1 MTKKEKKLYT
11 IGHSTRAL
19 DEFLTMLRANNISQL
34 IDVRSVPKSAHNP
47 QYNKEF
53 LGPYLRNRQ
62 INYAHHQNLGGLR
75 HAKKD
80 SQNLGWHNASFRG
93 YADYMQTPQ
102 FTKALDKLV
111 KKTKDKNVAIMCAEA
126 LPWRCHRSMIADALV
141 GLKGFEVQHIMSQ
154 TSNLN
159 HELTSF
165 AKIKNSKVT
174 YP

>member
-1 MTKKEKKLYT
+1 MTKTLYT
-11 IGHSTRAL
+11 IGHSTHPL
-19 DEFLTMLRANNISQL
+19 EEFLAMLRANDITQL

-53 LGPYLRNRQ
+53 LSTYLRNHR
-62 INYAHHQNLGGLR
+62 INYAHYQDLGGLR
-75 HAKKD
+75 HAKKA

-102 FTKALDKLV
+102 FSEALDKLV

-141 GLKGFEVQHIMSQ
+141 GLKDFEVQNIMSQ
-154 TSNLN
+154 TSNLK
-159 HELTSF
+159 HKLTSF
-165 AKIKNSKVT
+165 AKIKNGKIT